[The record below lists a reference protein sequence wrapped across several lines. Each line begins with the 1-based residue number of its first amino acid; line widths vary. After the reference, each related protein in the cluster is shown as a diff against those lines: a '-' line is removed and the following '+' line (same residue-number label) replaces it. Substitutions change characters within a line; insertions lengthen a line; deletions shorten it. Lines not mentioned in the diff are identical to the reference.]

1 MIQLTPKDRLQHRA
15 SWHDATTP
23 EGARLNDQHA
33 KLLAADYHATK
44 ERLFGE
50 CLRAKLGIVP
60 QPDLLKGRLTVYA
73 KNGLNWLTLDGEAIA
88 IFTDPKTETQG
99 YRYVL
104 TWHFKSL
111 VDVGG
116 N

>member
-1 MIQLTPKDRLQHRA
+1 MIQLTPKDILQHRA
-15 SWHDATTP
+15 SWHDPATK
-23 EGARLNDQHA
+23 EGARINGNHA
-33 KLLAADYHATK
+33 KLLAADYQATK

-50 CLRAKLGIVP
+50 CVRAKLGVIP
-60 QPDLLKGRLTVYA
+60 QAELLKGRLEVRQR
-73 KNGLNWLTLDGEAIA
+73 GGFNWLCLDDEAIA
-88 IFTDPKTETQG
+88 LFTDPKTEIRG
-99 YRYVL
+99 FRYIL